1 VSEIDYSIE
10 IFNRSLNKHEEEL
23 CGDRVVVLR
32 EKDYSIIVLAD
43 GLGSGVKANILA
55 TLTAKIAV
63 TMLKNGA
70 TLEETVDTMVSTLP
84 ECSERKLA
92 YCTFTIAKI
101 MNDGSVYTVEFD
113 NPKFFLLRNGKLRET
128 EIKTVYLSGK
138 VIYERWFQMDE
149 EDFLVLISDGILHAG
164 LGMSLNLGWQWD
176 DVAGFL
182 MSLSKK
188 ETTAYSMAY
197 QLLEVVGALYGNK
210 PGDDSTAVGIRLHI
224 PKILNLFV
232 GPPADRKDDDNLV
245 KSILNA
251 KGKVVVSGG
260 TTANILSRISGKD
273 LEVDLSTYTKEV
285 PPVAYLEGVDLITE
299 GVLTINKALIILKEY
314 IHPSED
320 SEIFR
325 ELNDKNGAAMLAK
338 MIIEDCTVLSI
349 TLGMAVNANQ
359 QNPNFPMD
367 FNIKVRQVEEMRNL
381 AQMLGKEV
389 RVQYL

>member
-1 VSEIDYSIE
+1 MSEIDYSIE

-84 ECSERKLA
+84 ECSVRKLA

-188 ETTAYSMAY
+188 ESTAYSMAY